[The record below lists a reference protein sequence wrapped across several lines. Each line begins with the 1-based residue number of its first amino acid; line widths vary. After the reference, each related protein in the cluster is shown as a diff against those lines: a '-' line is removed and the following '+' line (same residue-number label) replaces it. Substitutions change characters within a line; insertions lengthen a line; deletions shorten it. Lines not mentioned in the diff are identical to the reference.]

1 MPISQEEKANS
12 FAALH
17 RSAKAFVIPNPWDV
31 ASARAL
37 AGLGFQAL
45 ATSSGAS
52 AAVLGRRD
60 GEISR
65 DEAIA
70 HARAIAAATDLPV
83 SADLEKGFGDSP
95 QSAAETIRLAAAAG
109 VVGGSIE
116 DATQDK
122 SKPLFD
128 IGFATERVAAA
139 VAAARALP
147 FTFTLTARSENF
159 LRGNPEGLRLVRKSA
174 WQVREFD
181 LFAAYGVVRARTQ
194 PAMHVVHARSVM
206 TLDEAIERVSKMIGM
221 ALDWTFL
228 ESFLPKTD
236 DAQFRRSALA
246 SSFLA
251 ALELA
256 RRGRLELSQDE
267 PFAPIRLKRAA

>member
-95 QSAAETIRLAAAAG
+95 QSAAETFVSLPRPASLAG
-109 VVGGSIE
+109 RSKTPPRTNPNRCSI
-116 DATQDK
+116 
-122 SKPLFD
+122 
-128 IGFATERVAAA
+128 
-139 VAAARALP
+139 
-147 FTFTLTARSENF
+147 
-159 LRGNPEGLRLVRKSA
+159 SA
-174 WQVREFD
+174 SQ
-181 LFAAYGVVRARTQ
+181 
-194 PAMHVVHARSVM
+194 
-206 TLDEAIERVSKMIGM
+206 
-221 ALDWTFL
+221 
-228 ESFLPKTD
+228 
-236 DAQFRRSALA
+236 RSALPRRWRPR
-246 SSFLA
+246 
-251 ALELA
+251 A
-256 RRGRLELSQDE
+256 RCRSRS
-267 PFAPIRLKRAA
+267 R